1 MTAQLCQGIPLDF
14 QEEKLDP
21 NMDFY
26 ILGLSPNA
34 ARLSVRFFLHN
45 TFRGFLEH
53 IQSHYRRLEI
63 IRPSYDKFETLPIC
77 STASP
82 SASGRNGRSPGA
94 GPPF

>member
-1 MTAQLCQGIPLDF
+1 MTAQLCQGIPVDF

-45 TFRGFLEH
+45 TFLGFLEH
-53 IQSHYRRLEI
+53 IQAHYRRLGDHSPNDNNL
-63 IRPSYDKFETLPIC
+63 RPLPI
-77 STASP
+77 
-82 SASGRNGRSPGA
+82 
-94 GPPF
+94 